1 MFACVCLFYF
11 AHLHLS
17 LQESPTLVTLLSQWS
32 SHCFHSEPA
41 LWWEY
46 ATEMKNTHTQ
56 EQNSLIQTNITSVL
70 ITISVA
76 FRINVTLFA
85 FEITEKKI
93 FHLSWVKL
101 ISYLFLMQI
110 VSPGSDTLFVDVHFR
125 PLYQQFYCCTN
136 VLLYED
142 VSLLI
147 RVASSPTLSTNTLL
161 FTGVLTGGRTYRSAV
176 VGRPGF
182 TMITKESWGT
192 PVSY

>member
-32 SHCFHSEPA
+32 SHCSHSEPA

-46 ATEMKNTHTQ
+46 ATEIKNTHTRTKQ
-56 EQNSLIQTNITSVL
+56 FNTNKYHFNTHCYFCSIQDKCDTLYLWDNWKR
-70 ITISVA
+70 IS
-76 FRINVTLFA
+76 
-85 FEITEKKI
+85 
-93 FHLSWVKL
+93 HLSWIKL
-101 ISYLFLMQI
+101 TSYLFLMQI
-110 VSPGSDTLFVDVHFR
+110 VSPGSDMLFVDVNFR
-125 PLYQQFYCCTN
+125 PLYQQLYCWTN

-147 RVASSPTLSTNTLL
+147 RATSSPTLSTNTLL

-182 TMITKESWGT
+182 TMVTKESWGT